1 MEIQFDEAKHEYYSD
16 GKRVPG
22 VTEILSP
29 ITASGYSKINPAV
42 LEHAAM
48 KGTLVHEWCEM
59 YDYGCAD
66 ESVPS
71 ELAPYCAAYADFIR
85 DYRPK
90 WEKIEEIVAQYN
102 MIDVGNDEYYEG
114 KLVGEYAGRLDRM
127 GLLNDR
133 YAIVDI
139 KTIAAPN
146 TKNHISVCCQ
156 TAAYAKAIGKPYIAY
171 DRYALYLKPDGT
183 YRLLDC
189 REYELKNGFS
199 GSELFASLL
208 TLYQEINRIGRRKK

>member
-1 MEIQFDEAKHEYYSD
+1 MRMEIQFDEAKHEYYVD
-16 GKRVPG
+16 GEQVPG
-22 VTEILSP
+22 VTEILYP

-90 WEKIEEIVAQYN
+90 WEKIEEIVAYYPLEGY
-102 MIDVGNDEYYEG
+102 GN
-114 KLVGEYAGRLDRM
+114 KIMLYAGRLDRM
-127 GLLNDR
+127 GVIDGR
-133 YAIVDI
+133 KSIVDI
-139 KTIAAPN
+139 KTISAPS
-146 TKNHISVCCQ
+146 TKTHISVCCQ
-156 TAAYAKAIGKPYIAY
+156 TAAYAKAIDCYEHAG
-171 DRYALYLKPDGT
+171 RYALYLKPDGT
-183 YRLLDC
+183 YKLFDC
-189 REYELKNGFS
+189 LEYEEKQDFS
-199 GSELFASLL
+199 GLDIFYKLLSLKI
-208 TLYQEINRIGRRKK
+208 EIERIGKKK

>member
-1 MEIQFDEAKHEYYSD
+1 MEIQFDETKHEYYAD

-90 WEKIEEIVAQYN
+90 WEKIEEIVAYYTL
-102 MIDVGNDEYYEG
+102 DEYGNKIPY
-114 KLVGEYAGRLDRM
+114 YAGRLDRM
-127 GLLNDR
+127 GLIDGR
-133 YAIVDI
+133 KSTVDI
-139 KTIAAPN
+139 KAISTPS
-146 TKNHISVCCQ
+146 TRTHISVCCQ
-156 TAAYAKAIGKPYIAY
+156 TAAYAKAIDCYEYAE
-171 DRYALYLKPDGT
+171 RYALYLKPDCT
-183 YRLLDC
+183 YKLFDC
-189 REYELKNGFS
+189 REYEWKHGFS
-199 GSELFASLL
+199 GLDIFYKLLSLKM
-208 TLYQEINRIGRRKK
+208 EIERIGKKK

>member
-1 MEIQFDEAKHEYYSD
+1 MKIQFDEEKHEYYCD

-29 ITASGYSKINPAV
+29 ITAGGYSKINPAV

-90 WEKIEEIVAQYN
+90 WEKIEEIVAYYTL
-102 MIDVGNDEYYEG
+102 DEYG
-114 KLVGEYAGRLDRM
+114 NKITHYAGRLDRM
-127 GLLNDR
+127 GLIDGWKSV
-133 YAIVDI
+133 VDI
-139 KTIAAPN
+139 KTISTPS
-146 TKNHISVCCQ
+146 TKTHISVCCQ
-156 TAAYAKAIGKPYIAY
+156 TAAYAKAIECYEQAE
-171 DRYALYLKPDGT
+171 RYALYLKPDGT
-183 YRLLDC
+183 YKLFDC
-189 REYELKNGFS
+189 RAYEWDQDFSGLDVFYELFRLKMKI
-199 GSELFASLL
+199 E
-208 TLYQEINRIGRRKK
+208 RIGKKK

>member
-1 MEIQFDEAKHEYYSD
+1 MKIQFDEAKHEYYCD

-29 ITASGYSKINPAV
+29 ITAGGYSKINPAV

-90 WEKIEEIVAQYN
+90 WEKIEEIVAHK
-102 MIDVGNDEYYEG
+102 DWF
-114 KLVGEYAGRLDRM
+114 AGRLDRL
-127 GLLNDR
+127 GKIDGER
-133 YAIVDI
+133 AVVDI
-139 KTIAAPN
+139 KTISSPT
-146 TKNHISVCCQ
+146 TKTHISVCCQ
-156 TAAYAKAIGKPYIAY
+156 TAAYALAIDEENDFG
-171 DRYALYLKPDGT
+171 RYALYLKPDGS
-183 YRLLDC
+183 YRLFDC
-189 REYELKNGFS
+189 REFEKKNYFS
-199 GSELFASLL
+199 GKGMFFRLLSLHN
-208 TLYQEINRIGRRKK
+208 QINAIGRSKK